1 MSKKNFNLI
10 IKAKIKRTKC
20 LIFVFTILL
29 VTLISFKIIY
39 HISSVNQRLEEVV
52 LPNTYIESIDVG
64 GFNRKQLEGTNQE
77 QINYLM
83 QKELTFLLGK
93 TKRTFTYQEMGI
105 KYEPTLVINKIFDQ
119 QSGNKWT
126 GWLKQLTAA
135 IGFRKLNYRLE
146 PKIDDDKFKHF
157 IENEFTKFQVEPTN
171 AFLKVK
177 DSNSE
182 ISYVDE
188 KPGKKV
194 NITMLKKDIL
204 DAVINKETN
213 KVSVKYINI
222 PPDITMQDL
231 KKINMKT
238 PMSEYK
244 TDLLGR
250 DENVRE
256 NIEKAARKL
265 NGVVISS
272 NKKFSFNATVGI
284 TDQAHGYKNA
294 PVILHDKIIEAAGG
308 GVCQVSS
315 TLYNAVLLA
324 NLEIVYRVNHSHQVK
339 YVPAGLD
346 ATVADN
352 GPDFKFKNNKD
363 TPIYIKTIIKDN
375 QLTVKLFGKKSDNIV
390 HVYTKIMEQTNALL
404 KINTYREVENN
415 NKKIINKEF
424 ISASTYK
431 VK

>member
-10 IKAKIKRTKC
+10 IKKKIKRTKC
-20 LIFVFTILL
+20 LIFIFTILL

-52 LPNTYIESIDVG
+52 LPNTYIESVDVG
-64 GFNRKQLEGTNQE
+64 GLNRKQLESTNQE

-126 GWLKQLTAA
+126 GWLKQLTAV

-146 PKIDDDKFKHF
+146 ATIDDNKFKHF
-157 IENEFTKFQVEPTN
+157 IRNKFTKFQVEPTN

-182 ISYVDE
+182 LSYVDE

-222 PPDITMQDL
+222 HSDITMQDL

-256 NIEKAARKL
+256 NIEKAAMKL
-265 NGVVISS
+265 NGVVVPS
-272 NKKFSFNATVGI
+272 NKEFSFNEIVGI

-294 PVILHDKIIEAAGG
+294 PVILHDKIIQAAGG

-324 NLEIVYRVNHSHQVK
+324 NLDIVYRVNHSHQVK

-352 GPDFKFKNNKD
+352 GPDFKFKNNTD
-363 TPIYIKTIIKDN
+363 TPIYIKTTIKDN
-375 QLTVKLFGKKSDNIV
+375 QLIVKLFGKTSDNII
-390 HVYTKIMEQTNALL
+390 HVYTKTMEQTNASL
-404 KINTYREVENN
+404 KVNTYREVKNK
-415 NKKIINKEF
+415 NKKLIHKEF
-424 ISASTYK
+424 INASTYK
-431 VK
+431 IK

>member
-1 MSKKNFNLI
+1 MSKKYFDLI
-10 IKAKIKRTKC
+10 IKKKIKRTKC
-20 LIFVFTILL
+20 LIFIFTIIL
-29 VTLISFKIIY
+29 VTLIGFKIMY
-39 HISSVNQRLEEVV
+39 HISSVNHRLEEVV
-52 LPNTYIESIDVG
+52 LPNTHVETVDVG
-64 GFNRKQLEGTNQE
+64 GLNRNQLESMSQE

-93 TKRTFTYQEMGI
+93 TKKTYTYQEMGI
-105 KYEPTLVINKIFDQ
+105 IYEPTSVTNKIFDQ
-119 QSGNKWT
+119 QSENKWT
-126 GWLKQLTAA
+126 GWLKQLTAE
-135 IGFRKLNYRLE
+135 IGFRKPNYRLD
-146 PKIDDDKFKHF
+146 PKIDHNKLKHF
-157 IENEFTKFQVEPTN
+157 IENEFTKFQEEPIN
-171 AFLKVK
+171 ASIKLRG
-177 DSNSE
+177 SNSE
-182 ISYVDE
+182 ISYIDG

-204 DAVINKETN
+204 EAINKETN
-213 KVSVKYINI
+213 NVAVKYINI
-222 PPDITMQDL
+222 HPDISMQDL

-256 NIEKAARKL
+256 NIEKAALKL
-265 NGVVISS
+265 NGVVIPS
-272 NKKFSFNATVGI
+272 NKEFSFNAIVGI

-294 PVILHDKIIEAAGG
+294 PVILHDKIIQAAGG

-324 NLEIVYRVNHSHQVK
+324 NLDIVYRVNHSHQVR

-352 GPDFKFKNNKD
+352 GPDFKFKNTTD
-363 TPIYIKTIIKDN
+363 TPIYIKTIIKAN
-375 QLTVKLFGKKSDNIV
+375 QLTIKLFGTINDNIV
-390 HVYTKIMEQTNALL
+390 HVYTKTMEQTNSLL
-404 KINTYREVENN
+404 KINTYREVENKH
-415 NKKIINKEF
+415 KKVISKEL

-431 VK
+431 IK